1 MDQTR
6 RSGLDRRG
14 RREPIESDTRTD
26 LDRRGSLRHN
36 NQLVEVLRK
45 IPLFKGLSLLQF
57 KTILNLCSK
66 RTFCT
71 DEVLCKM
78 GDEAFEFFI
87 LLRGSLKVT
96 FKDGKEIS
104 RINPIGSVGEMGVFT
119 GDRRSATIIAAED
132 SLLLS
137 IHKAEL
143 IRAFHDDADL
153 AIRVLMN
160 VINDLSGKIRQDNS
174 LIEDLRRI
182 CPPGQWTRTI
192 REAENR

>member
-1 MDQTR
+1 MEQTR
-6 RSGLDRRG
+6 RSGLDRRE
-14 RREPIESDTRTD
+14 RRAPIESDIRAD

-36 NQLVEVLRK
+36 FRLVEVLQK

-66 RTFCT
+66 RIFCAN
-71 DEVLCKM
+71 EVLCTM
-78 GDEAFEFFI
+78 GEEAFEFFI

-96 FKDGKEIS
+96 FRDGKEIS

-143 IRAFHDDADL
+143 IRAFHDDAGL
-153 AIRVLMN
+153 AIRMLMN
-160 VINDLSGKIRQDNS
+160 VIDDLSEKIRQDDR
-174 LIEDLRRI
+174 LIEDLRQI
-182 CPPGQWTRTI
+182 CPPGQWTRI
-192 REAENR
+192 VQDAETR